1 MEKKY
6 SVKVEVYSNFKI
18 NKSNRKIIKSAFNDL
33 NNKLQNNVETKNIK
47 FDFNNIEEIIN
58 DALINEKLLDYII
71 ANGELTLNIDKSN
84 GEDVLYKIC
93 DDRLSLLSINYNND
107 LDLVTNEEESIY
119 NVDFII
125 NNIKVID

>member
-84 GEDVLYKIC
+84 GEDILYKIC